1 MVPSVVLFVVALF
14 WGNVLAQGDMNAC
27 AKGCVV
33 NIFADPS
40 RLGCK
45 LEDKNCAC
53 HSGDNLKFGVR
64 DCITQAC
71 GLTGDALN
79 AQVAASDTYT
89 NEQCQPFTAAA
100 APPATTAP
108 PAAPAAPAPA
118 ASPAT
123 TAPPA
128 PAPAPTT
135 ADPAKTDTASPEAK
149 VPSATGQ
156 PATGTQADA
165 TSGANSQPTT
175 GASAASADSPSDTVN
190 VSSAASSHAAGVA
203 ASTASPTSSKD
214 ASKETEDSN
223 EGLSVAAKAGI
234 GAGAGVVVVMAAITL
249 CCIMMRRRRDS
260 RNAAKSPTR
269 PTRSPLPCNISKPV
283 AGGRHYAEDVESP
296 AALDFPF
303 PATAP
308 VMNEKS
314 SNSSLR
320 SPKAAYQGR
329 SSHDDKYSV
338 RGNRY
343 EDMLPRT
350 QPRTMI

>member
-1 MVPSVVLFVVALF
+1 MYPSVALFAAALF

-45 LEDKNCAC
+45 PEDKNCAC

-71 GLTGDALN
+71 SLTGDALN
-79 AQVAASDTYT
+79 EQISMSDTYT
-89 NEQCQPFTAAA
+89 NEICQPFTGA

-108 PAAPAAPAPA
+108 PAAAPA
-118 ASPAT
+118 AT
-123 TAPPA
+123 TAA
-128 PAPAPTT
+128 TT
-135 ADPAKTDTASPEAK
+135 ADPAKTTAAGSPEVKDPPA
-149 VPSATGQ
+149 SNE
-156 PATGTQADA
+156 PATATQAGA
-165 TSGANSQPTT
+165 TSAATSQATT
-175 GASAASADSPSDTVN
+175 GASAASADSPSGTVDA
-190 VSSAASSHAAGVA
+190 SSAASSHAAGVA
-203 ASTASPTSSKD
+203 APTASSTSSKSAD
-214 ASKETEDSN
+214 KEEKESSE

-249 CCIMMRRRRDS
+249 CCIMMRRRRDA
-260 RNAAKSPTR
+260 RNAAKGPTR

-296 AALDFPF
+296 ADLNFPF
-303 PATAP
+303 PAAAA
-308 VMNEKS
+308 VNEKS
-314 SNSSLR
+314 S
-320 SPKAAYQGR
+320 PKSA
-329 SSHDDKYSV
+329 SHEDHYSV
-338 RGNRY
+338 HGNRY

>member
-1 MVPSVVLFVVALF
+1 MYPSVALFAAALF

-33 NIFADPS
+33 GIFNDPS

-45 LEDKNCAC
+45 PEDKNCAC

-71 GLTGDALN
+71 NLSG
-79 AQVAASDTYT
+79 AQLDEQISMSDTYT
-89 NEQCQPFTAAA
+89 NELCQPFTGAPPATTAPPAAGAA

-108 PAAPAAPAPA
+108 PAPAPA
-118 ASPAT
+118 AS
-123 TAPPA
+123 
-128 PAPAPTT
+128 T
-135 ADPAKTDTASPEAK
+135 ADPTKTDPASPPEAK
-149 VPSATGQ
+149 DPPASNE
-156 PATGTQADA
+156 PATGTQTGA
-165 TSGANSQPTT
+165 TSAATGTQAGATSAATSQPTT
-175 GASAASADSPSDTVN
+175 GASAASADTPSGTVN
-190 VSSAASSHAAGVA
+190 ASSAASTHGAGAA
-203 ASTASPTSSKD
+203 ASTASPTSSGS
-214 ASKETEDSN
+214 AGKEEKESSE

-249 CCIMMRRRRDS
+249 CCIMMRRRRDA
-260 RNAAKSPTR
+260 RNAAKGPTR

-296 AALDFPF
+296 AALNFPF
-303 PATAP
+303 PATAA
-308 VMNEKS
+308 VNEKS
-314 SNSSLR
+314 SPPTSR
-320 SPKAAYQGR
+320 ED
-329 SSHDDKYSV
+329 HYSV
-338 RGNRY
+338 HGNRY